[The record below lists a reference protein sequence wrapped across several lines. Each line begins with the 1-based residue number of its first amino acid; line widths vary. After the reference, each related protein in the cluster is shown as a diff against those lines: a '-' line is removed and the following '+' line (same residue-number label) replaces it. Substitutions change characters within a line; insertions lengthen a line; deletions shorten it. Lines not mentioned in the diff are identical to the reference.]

1 MGYPTP
7 ASCFEHPVL
16 PPMYL
21 FSLCP
26 PDHSPAGRMA
36 PEPPGGIPV

>member
-1 MGYPTP
+1 MAHT
-7 ASCFEHPVL
+7 FELAVRTVQL
-16 PPMYL
+16 AYL

-36 PEPPGGIPV
+36 PEPPGGVPV